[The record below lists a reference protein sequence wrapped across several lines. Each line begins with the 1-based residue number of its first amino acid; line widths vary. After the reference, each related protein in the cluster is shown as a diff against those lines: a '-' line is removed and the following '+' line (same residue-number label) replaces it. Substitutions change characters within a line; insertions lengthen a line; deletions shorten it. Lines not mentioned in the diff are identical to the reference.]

1 MSGGPQWGYVS
12 GDATLDSFAEA
23 EGDADEREHRD
34 PTPLAV
40 TSTWTP
46 DATCASCGASA
57 TRLWRDGDS
66 RVCVACVPWRTPG
79 ASQRDQ

>member
-1 MSGGPQWGYVS
+1 MS

-23 EGDADEREHRD
+23 EDDADEREPRD
-34 PTPLAV
+34 ASPLAV

-57 TRLWRDGDS
+57 TRLWQDGDS
-66 RVCVACVPWRTPG
+66 RVCVACAPWTDPG
-79 ASQRDQ
+79 GSQNDQ

>member
-1 MSGGPQWGYVS
+1 MS

-23 EGDADEREHRD
+23 EDDADEREPRD
-34 PTPLAV
+34 ASPLAV

-57 TRLWRDGDS
+57 TRLWQDGDS
-66 RVCVACVPWRTPG
+66 RVCVACAPWTETG
-79 ASQRDQ
+79 GSQSDQ